1 MDKRNIL
8 SLSRLSRNYLF
19 DRRKLRLIL
28 EAAGNKDAW
37 LKRAAFDRTP
47 VNEHA

>member
-8 SLSRLSRNYLF
+8 SLSRLNRDYLF

-28 EAAGNKDAW
+28 EARNKDAW
-37 LKRAAFDRTP
+37 LKQAAFDRTP

>member
-8 SLSRLSRNYLF
+8 SLSRLNRNYLF
-19 DRRKLRLIL
+19 DSRKLRLIL

-37 LKRAAFDRTP
+37 LKQADSDRTP